1 MLNLFYLIN
10 MSITK
15 YDKLDLDNI
24 VLDKIKVSDDKKIIN
39 VKYKTKNEG
48 KTIKEHLFFSTS
60 TSSLTLVSELKNNL
74 LEDII

>member
-1 MLNLFYLIN
+1 MLNLLYLIN
-10 MSITK
+10 MNITK

-48 KTIKEHLFFSTS
+48 KTIKRTLIFFYI
-60 TSSLTLVSELKNNL
+60 N
-74 LEDII
+74 IIINISK